1 MLPKGRAGPVDGV
14 ARFCGWRPKK
24 GALSGCEIVKWT
36 HEGLG
41 VSDVGAMDCPPDVK
55 HGFGHLQCGH
65 NCTESQMCVTFAQ
78 AREPSRVL
86 GAAREPRPRVRGSGP
101 WGPQGPSGCQ
111 RGLGTWGHRDDRTTW
126 RSSLVPLSLMVFQG
140 GP

>member
-65 NCTESQMCVTFAQ
+65 NCRVTDVRDIRTGSRAFAGPGGSTGTSPTGQ
-78 AREPSRVL
+78 RLGSLGDTGPQWMPAGTGDL
-86 GAAREPRPRVRGSGP
+86 GAP
-101 WGPQGPSGCQ
+101 
-111 RGLGTWGHRDDRTTW
+111 
-126 RSSLVPLSLMVFQG
+126 
-140 GP
+140 